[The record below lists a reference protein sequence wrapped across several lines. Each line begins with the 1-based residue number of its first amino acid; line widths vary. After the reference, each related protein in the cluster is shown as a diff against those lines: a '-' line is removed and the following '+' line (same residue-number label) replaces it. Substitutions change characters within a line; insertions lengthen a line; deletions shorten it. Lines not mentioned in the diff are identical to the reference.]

1 MIKIENTEN
10 LAGVRITG
18 DLYDLEALV
27 DAFYAVTIQE
37 DDTKNRAYYDNSTR
51 VLGVC
56 YDIRHASMGDRDI
69 VLVENGM
76 DRELMKAHKTITPE
90 QNVYYA
96 VNYLYPEMI
105 FVVAALNEL
114 IEIYMTKNSKPKNDY
129 RGALNKNIIWDTHI
143 TTLRVFQAAFST
155 CVRETLPP
163 STCTRWLNT
172 INDRYTS
179 VLRICGHYLDYI
191 NLEYLKLDREKRLKK
206 LTSISKSIVEYIH
219 DPVHER
225 MNRDLKL
232 AAEHYG
238 CSPSELRMRDLEY
251 PEDIEW

>member
-1 MIKIENTEN
+1 MITIENTEN

-18 DLYDLEALV
+18 DRNDLEALV

-37 DDTKNRAYYDNSTR
+37 DDARNQIYYDNSTR
-51 VLGVC
+51 VLGLC
-56 YDIRHASMGDRDI
+56 YDLRHAAMGDRDI
-69 VLVENGM
+69 ELVENGM

-90 QNVYYA
+90 QNVCYA

-114 IEIYMTKNSKPKNDY
+114 IEIYMKKNSKPKIDY

-143 TTLRVFQAAFST
+143 ATLRTFQASFSN
-155 CVRETLPP
+155 CVRGSLTPA
-163 STCTRWLNT
+163 TYTRWLNM

-179 VLRICGHYLDYI
+179 VLRMCGHYLDYI
-191 NLEYLKLDREKRLKK
+191 NLEYLKLDKDKRLKK
-206 LTSISKSIVEYIH
+206 LTSYSKSIVEYLYA
-219 DPVHER
+219 PVHER
-225 MNRDLKL
+225 LLRDVKI

-251 PEDIEW
+251 PEDIAW